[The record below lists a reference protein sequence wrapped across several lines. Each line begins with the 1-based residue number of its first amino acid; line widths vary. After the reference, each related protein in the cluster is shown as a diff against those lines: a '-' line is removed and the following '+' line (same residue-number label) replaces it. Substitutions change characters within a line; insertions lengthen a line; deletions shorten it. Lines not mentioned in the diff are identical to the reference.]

1 MSNILNIILAFLIV
15 ISFVF
20 YLYFKTKQFRTT
32 LPIHKKW
39 YANRAGVSLG
49 ILLTLFGINQMIIYH
64 TTLTYIVCM
73 IMILFGV
80 YAFINYNKRVRHYGQ
95 YIAEEEELNKK

>member
-20 YLYFKTKQFRTT
+20 YLYFKTKQIRTN
-32 LPIHKKW
+32 LPIRKKW
-39 YANRAGVSLG
+39 YTNRAGVALG
-49 ILLTLFGINQMIIYH
+49 IILILFGINQIILYH
-64 TTLTYIVCM
+64 TVLTYVVCL
-73 IMILFGV
+73 IMIVFGLF
-80 YAFINYNKRVRHYGQ
+80 ACINYYKRVRHYGQ